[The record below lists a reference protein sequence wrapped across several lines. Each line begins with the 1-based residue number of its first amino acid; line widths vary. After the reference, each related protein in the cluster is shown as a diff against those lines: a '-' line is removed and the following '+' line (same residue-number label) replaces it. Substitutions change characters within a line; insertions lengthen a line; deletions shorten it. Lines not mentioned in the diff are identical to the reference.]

1 MSVLICTKR
10 TTILKIGVDGNK
22 NKSFKTKKKLSK
34 KLNRS
39 H

>member
-10 TTILKIGVDGNK
+10 TTLLKIGVGGNK
-22 NKSFKTKKKLSK
+22 NKSFKAKKKLSK
-34 KLNRS
+34 KLNRN